1 MVLRYVGPRHPIHH
15 LRRKM
20 DRLFSG
26 VLSNVGDVSW
36 PLTGRGRPAVNVW
49 ETDDALKVELEVPGV
64 KSDQVELSVAGDE
77 LSIRVDRPDV
87 EEEGTAYHR
96 RERPVGSFARVLRLP
111 VPVDA
116 DRVEAEMRH
125 GVLTISLPKAES
137 ARPRK
142 IQVTPGG

>member
-15 LRRKM
+15 LRREM
-20 DRLFSG
+20 DRLLSG

-77 LSIRVDRPDV
+77 LSIKVERPDV
-87 EEEGTAYHR
+87 EQEGTAYHR